1 MGMYYKALDYLSR
14 KLKKAKVSLGRAE
27 RKLNVAPEEIMNL
40 TEKVELLDYI
50 IDVVTQK
57 GRADNG

>member
-14 KLKKAKVSLGRAE
+14 KIKNTKASLGRAE
-27 RKLNVAPEEIMNL
+27 YKPNVSPEEIINL
-40 TEKVELLDYI
+40 RAKVELLDYI